1 MKKGVHFGAIGITIL
16 RKKKTTGA
24 FPRKPKG
31 KERRK
36 LRLIRLRSK
45 PYLISLIVVTYLF
58 MMVLWYVLTGG
69 KSPTMA
75 GAVRHNPRKPLGA
88 SLGES

>member
-1 MKKGVHFGAIGITIL
+1 
-16 RKKKTTGA
+16 
-24 FPRKPKG
+24 
-31 KERRK
+31 
-36 LRLIRLRSK
+36 LRSK